1 MAALTTPQVTIGWK
15 AEEFTLKSVDGKN
28 YSLKHVRGEK
38 GLVVMFICNHCPFVR
53 AIADKL
59 AADMKLLQN
68 EGVGVVAINSNDAEE
83 YPEDSF
89 DNMKVFAQSHGF
101 TFPYLYDETQE
112 TARAYGAVCTP
123 DFFGFDAN
131 LHLQY
136 RGRFDSSGM
145 QANAKSEHDLLN
157 AMRLVAK
164 TGKAP
169 EQQSSSIG
177 CSIKWRQVS

>member
-1 MAALTTPQVTIGWK
+1 MAALTTPQVNIGWK
-15 AEEFTLKSVDGKN
+15 AEEFHLKGVDGKN
-28 YSLKHVRGEK
+28 YSLKHVRGEN

-59 AADMKLLQN
+59 AVDMKLLQKD
-68 EGVGVVAINSNDAEE
+68 GVGVVAISSNDAAE
-83 YPEDSF
+83 YPEDSY
-89 DNMKVFAQSHGF
+89 DNMKTFAQSHGF

-112 TARAYGAVCTP
+112 AARAYGAVCTP

-145 QANAKSEHDLLN
+145 QANVKGDHELLN